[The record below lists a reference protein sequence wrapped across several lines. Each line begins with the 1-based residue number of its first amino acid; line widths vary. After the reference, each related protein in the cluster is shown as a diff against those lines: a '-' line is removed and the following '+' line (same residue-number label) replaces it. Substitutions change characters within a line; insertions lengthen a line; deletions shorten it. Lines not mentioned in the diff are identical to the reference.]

1 MFCFV
6 FTISSK
12 FLTVSTPEHFQKQ
25 IISIISASI
34 IFNGSHQV
42 GCKFVTDCY
51 QQQLKHRDWHLLLAS
66 VKWEEKR
73 EETWMKIKETTRE
86 DMTAEGRKQKRRE
99 ETGRLGRISAPQRA
113 AGATHCRLFKATGKG
128 DAPLLGRSAAPIIGR
143 GYYLTSFA
151 RMSKMKHGNINTTK
165 QQKHTVEEVLLRIKN
180 VIMGCS

>member
-1 MFCFV
+1 MKPHVRLICIFSG
-6 FTISSK
+6 ISSMK
-12 FLTVSTPEHFQKQ
+12 RK
-25 IISIISASI
+25 
-34 IFNGSHQV
+34 
-42 GCKFVTDCY
+42 
-51 QQQLKHRDWHLLLAS
+51 
-66 VKWEEKR
+66 KR
-73 EETWMKIKETTRE
+73 ETGLENKRDDKRRH
-86 DMTAEGRKQKRRE
+86 DGRGKKQKRRE